1 MRTLTRTLTLTG
13 LLALVF
19 SIAAPAQDTTV
30 SKGDVARAPSFTSL
44 MASYQHFPA
53 TLEALKKMTAIKGTD
68 VTVVDAT
75 PLVTGE
81 SEQLLKTQLERH
93 AAHITELQQLL
104 SAQAEVTASLSKDAP
119 GRTVADVIAAD
130 TQADGKVVL
139 YVHPKKA

>member
-13 LLALVF
+13 LLALFF
-19 SIAAPAQDTTV
+19 SIGASAQDTTV

-53 TLEALKKMTAIKGTD
+53 TLEALKKMTTIKGAD
-68 VTVVDAT
+68 VTIVDAT
-75 PLVTGE
+75 PLVTGQ
-81 SEQLLKTQLERH
+81 SEQLLKVQLERH

-104 SAQAEVTASLSKDAP
+104 SGQAEVTALLSKESP

-130 TQADGKVVL
+130 TQADGKVVI
-139 YVHPKKA
+139 YIHPKKA